1 MNNCMWK
8 LTVWKMYLNRWWL
21 YLVFYTTV
29 FNSYTNKH
37 VSGPLFFECHMIN
50 LASLIAHQV
59 NCIWLSYMINL
70 VISNFTNCV
79 SGHWTCSLDQLK
91 NILGKPLFWEKPK
104 RYQSLQLPENAYSC
118 YWNWAPVLKNYQTN
132 S

>member
-59 NCIWLSYMINL
+59 NCIWMSYMINL

-91 NILGKPLFWEKPK
+91 NILGNHFFEKSQK
-104 RYQSLQLPENAYSC
+104 GIRACNCQKMHIHVIEIELL
-118 YWNWAPVLKNYQTN
+118 LKNDQTN